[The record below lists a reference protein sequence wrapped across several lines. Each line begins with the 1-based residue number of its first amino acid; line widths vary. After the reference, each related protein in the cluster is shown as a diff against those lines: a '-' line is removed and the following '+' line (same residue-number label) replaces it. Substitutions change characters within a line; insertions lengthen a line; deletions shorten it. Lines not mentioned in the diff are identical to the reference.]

1 MSERDKK
8 KEEILLEGKTD
19 CLEGFGDMTLD
30 CLDRQVHARRDLCI
44 GHTVRPAFL
53 EHFPAFGRQGSHGL
67 PYYPGCILRIDPVM
81 LIIQQAAAGI
91 TAGSS
96 TDKKVYKNRRFF

>member
-1 MSERDKK
+1 MNIALIAHDKK

-81 LIIQQAAAGI
+81 LVNAGQSI
-91 TAGSS
+91 CLL
-96 TDKKVYKNRRFF
+96 YRN